1 MTPQALTVLFADISG
16 STRMY
21 QTQGDEQAHQQI
33 SASLQC
39 MKQVIEQHGGT
50 LLRTVGD
57 SALASFTKAD
67 SACDSAIA
75 ILQAHM
81 DMGLSARVGFHF
93 GDVIPDAGDVY
104 GNTVNLAARVAEFAE
119 ANEICTTERA
129 LSRLSHTHRE
139 NTHFL
144 DTVNFK
150 GLSSPI
156 SVYRVHWRTD
166 SAQTEIVANSTDEL
180 RNPVGRAL
188 EFEYAGQSVR
198 LDAQR
203 PTLTLGRSNEND
215 VVVDTESASRN
226 HASIECIRGRYMLS
240 DFSTNGTYVL
250 KEGGAVEFV
259 RREST
264 SLDHVGAIGC
274 GFDPRSE
281 RADAVEFRLVTASD

>member
-21 QTQGDEQAHQQI
+21 QTQGDEQAHQRI
-33 SASLQC
+33 SESLLC
-39 MKQVIEQHGGT
+39 MKQVIERHGGT

-57 SALASFTKAD
+57 SALASFDKAD
-67 SACDSAIA
+67 AACESAVG

-104 GNTVNLAARVAEFAE
+104 GNTVNLAARIAEFAE
-119 ANEICTTERA
+119 PNEICTTEGA
-129 LSRLSHTHRE
+129 LSRLSHKHRS

-150 GLSSPI
+150 GVSSPI

-166 SAQTEIVANSTDEL
+166 SAQTQIVTTSTDEL

-188 EFEYAGQSVR
+188 VFEHAGQRVR
-198 LDAQR
+198 LDAHR
-203 PTLTLGRSNEND
+203 PTLTLGRAEEND
-215 VVVDTESASRN
+215 LVVDTDSASRN
-226 HASIECIRGRYMLS
+226 HASIECIRGRYVLS

-264 SLDHVGAIGC
+264 SLDQVGVIGC
-274 GFDPRSE
+274 GFDPRDNRE
-281 RADAVEFRLVTASD
+281 GVVEFRLITVGA